1 MQRKFSR
8 FFLLVSGLLL
18 TSLAIF
24 AESWGLD
31 YHAGW
36 GRGRSLIFVTGLC
49 LILICLFFTQI
60 EALAEGVRTRFLE
73 LLQREPFHNLLEAH
87 PAVVESA
94 KTIWKYRFV
103 IPAVGFVLVV
113 YVWFISVG
121 LWTTWPARSAYYSM
135 LARGFLKHELSLPVE
150 PSKELLALSN
160 PYDPAQR
167 ATVNKVP
174 LDFSLYQ
181 GKFYL
186 YWGPVPALILAA
198 LKLLIPKD
206 LPDLYLVFVFSCG
219 LFLWQ
224 TQLVISIWDRYFQ
237 NLPKWILVMLLLL
250 VGLSVPSVWML
261 GRAEIYEAAI
271 LGGQFFVIAGFSAAL
286 SAVMRKP
293 SADFKLVIAGI
304 SWSLAIGTRLT
315 LVLPI
320 GFLML
325 MVIYQLCMNPPF
337 SFGNLLRKALY
348 LGSPVAIGL
357 ALLAWY
363 NWARFGSLSETGF
376 AYQLAGTYI
385 QKHLHE
391 VMSYRYVVQ
400 NIYNYFLVPPQMHDQ
415 FPFVFSNGGNIQ
427 SILPFLDLPDFYNTN
442 PVTGLIYTVPFI
454 FFSALSTFK
463 RHPSSEQGIQS
474 PKIDSQFIW
483 VTRTLAGCILIA
495 LVFLLVFFWAA
506 MRYVMDFMPMLMLLS
521 IIGYCQGYTSA
532 KARGWERYMIAA
544 GILIV
549 GLSISVSLLLGISSS
564 LKLFER
570 KNPALLS
577 WFIELFG

>member
-1 MQRKFSR
+1 
-8 FFLLVSGLLL
+8 
-18 TSLAIF
+18 
-24 AESWGLD
+24 
-31 YHAGW
+31 
-36 GRGRSLIFVTGLC
+36 
-49 LILICLFFTQI
+49 
-60 EALAEGVRTRFLE
+60 
-73 LLQREPFHNLLEAH
+73 LQREPFHNWLETH
-87 PAVVESA
+87 PAVVEAA
-94 KTIWKYRFV
+94 KAIWKYRFI
-103 IPAVGFVLVV
+103 IPAVGFVLIV
-113 YVWFISVG
+113 YVWFISLG
-121 LWTTWPARSAYYSM
+121 LWTTWPARSAYYSL
-135 LARGFLKHELSLPVE
+135 LAQGFLKHELSLPVE

-160 PYDPAQR
+160 PYDPAQHI
-167 ATVNKVP
+167 AVEVP
-174 LDFSLYQ
+174 PDFSLYK

-206 LPDLYLVFVFSCG
+206 LPDLYLVFGFSCG

-237 NLPKWILVMLLLL
+237 SLPKWILVMLLLL
-250 VGLSVPSVWML
+250 VGLSVPSAWML

-271 LGGQFFVIAGFSAAL
+271 LGGQFFVMAGFSAAL

-315 LVLPI
+315 LILPI
-320 GFLML
+320 SFLML
-325 MVIYQLCMNPPF
+325 MVIYQIWMNGTVSPKI
-337 SFGNLLRKALY
+337 LLRKALY
-348 LGSPVAIGL
+348 LGSPVLIGV

-363 NWARFGSLSETGF
+363 NWARFGSPSETGF
-376 AYQLAGTYI
+376 TYQLAGTYI

-391 VMSYRYVVQ
+391 VMSYRYFVQ
-400 NIYNYFLVPPQMHDQ
+400 NIYNYFLVPPQIHDQ

-442 PVTGLIYTVPFI
+442 PVTGLIYIVPFI
-454 FFSALSTFK
+454 FFSALSVVK
-463 RHPSSEQGIQS
+463 RKPLHRTGIQ
-474 PKIDSQFIW
+474 PPETDPHFVW
-483 VTRTLAGCILIA
+483 LTRTLVGCILIA

-532 KARGWERYMIAA
+532 KARGWERYMVAA